1 MNFFFVYQLIYS
13 LGGNVQVL
21 KSLVTVTFY
30 DSQKFTRTSIKCTLD
45 LGSCLQE
52 KSNSSM
58 SKKGIF
64 FFSPLT
70 TMHCGLP
77 NVVIYKEIANAR
89 RHFLPRNANY
99 IRESG
104 EKFIHIRVPTCV
116 ISSLQICMNTLKS
129 ILIPKFLVISNF
141 DNLQIRSIF

>member
-1 MNFFFVYQLIYS
+1 
-13 LGGNVQVL
+13 
-21 KSLVTVTFY
+21 
-30 DSQKFTRTSIKCTLD
+30 
-45 LGSCLQE
+45 
-52 KSNSSM
+52 M

-129 ILIPKFLVISNF
+129 ILIPRFLEILNF
-141 DNLQIRSIF
+141 DKLQIRSISSIFLISHYLFWFVPLLFIYCFEGIKKRHTKWVPISFQTNKYHFKWLVCHLN

>member
-1 MNFFFVYQLIYS
+1 
-13 LGGNVQVL
+13 
-21 KSLVTVTFY
+21 
-30 DSQKFTRTSIKCTLD
+30 
-45 LGSCLQE
+45 
-52 KSNSSM
+52 M

-116 ISSLQICMNTLKS
+116 ISSLYVDLHVLFFLFFQEDSPSCDIFEKRKKICRRVP
-129 ILIPKFLVISNF
+129 I
-141 DNLQIRSIF
+141 QIRILRLDYSRETRSVKSLPGLFRF